1 MNSFGFAGA
10 RPASVFRNGPVQRGG
25 RPHGLLARWSRAAS
39 AFLGL
44 AAICLFAAFPAR
56 AFEPGSQEGG
66 LFGGPLLKIIY
77 AAETQGEV
85 RPCFY

>member
-1 MNSFGFAGA
+1 MNSFGFTDA
-10 RPASVFRNGPVQRGG
+10 RPASVFLNSPVRRGG
-25 RPHGLLARWSRAAS
+25 RPHGLLARWARAVS

-44 AAICLFAAFPAR
+44 TALCLFAAFPAR
-56 AFEPGSQEGG
+56 AFEPGSPEGG
-66 LFGGPLLKIIY
+66 LFGGPLLKIVY